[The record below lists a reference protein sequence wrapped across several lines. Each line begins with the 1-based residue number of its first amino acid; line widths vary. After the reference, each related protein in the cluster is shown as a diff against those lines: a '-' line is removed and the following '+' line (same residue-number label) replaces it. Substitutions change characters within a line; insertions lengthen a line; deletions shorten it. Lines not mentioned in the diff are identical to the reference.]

1 MSMNDSAIQ
10 YPQPQIVLHHD
21 GMEDV
26 SAIWVLFE
34 AIVETLKITPD
45 HDLRMIAD
53 IIRSRINTEGLPRI
67 IKLAQAMLQHP
78 QRLQL
83 FDNTNSLANAA
94 QLPAPN

>member
-1 MSMNDSAIQ
+1 MNDSAIQ
-10 YPQPQIVLHHD
+10 YPRPQIELRHD

-45 HDLRMIAD
+45 HDLRAIAEV
-53 IIRSRINTEGLPRI
+53 IRSRITTEGLPRI
-67 IKLAQAMLQHP
+67 IKLAQAMIHHP

-83 FDNTNSLANAA
+83 LDNPGSFANAA
-94 QLPAPN
+94 QLLAPN